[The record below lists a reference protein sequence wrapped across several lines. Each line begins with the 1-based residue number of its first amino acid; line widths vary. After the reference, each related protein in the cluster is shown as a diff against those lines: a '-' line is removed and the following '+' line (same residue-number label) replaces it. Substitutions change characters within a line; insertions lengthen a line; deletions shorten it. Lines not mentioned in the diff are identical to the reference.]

1 MANDSKQFK
10 AGGLASIVVLALCS
24 SLFLSACGGAAS
36 DQTDGGIAEPI
47 GSLPRIQDSRVFAPP
62 LEDSLAP
69 LVDSSVSTDRWV
81 GVLDGAA
88 YRIEVPKQW
97 NGSLVMWA
105 RGYWNGS
112 SLYLENP
119 FIRRHLLEKGYAWA
133 ASSYTR
139 NMYDVNVGIED
150 TNKLAAQF
158 TGIAMAHGRLL
169 QSPRRIYI
177 AGASMGGHI
186 ASAAVETEVVRDASN
201 RMRYDGALSLCGSGS
216 GLDWFSYMA
225 AYQMAMQELLGFA
238 AEGFPSSVYA
248 QNKSAMQAQLIDA
261 VTRRELSHPG
271 VARLFALTEQLSGGS
286 RPFYREGW
294 MDPYHHNILFQLM
307 NGQPTLD
314 GILALNA
321 VDTRGVEYRFSD
333 AAQQDAESRSFNATI
348 RRITPDSAA
357 NPLRSKGLRWV
368 PLTDGQL
375 ASPVMTLHTIGDL
388 TVPIDSQIRY
398 RQRAVNQGNGDKL
411 TQRIVRDVGHCS
423 FTMAEMATAFDD
435 LVTWVE
441 QGQQPRGDDLL
452 DKQLWSR
459 TEVGCRSTDNTA
471 GTEDRANLPLRIKIQ
486 SAYPTCPGR

>member
-10 AGGLASIVVLALCS
+10 AGGLAPILVLALCS
-24 SLFLSACGGAAS
+24 SIFLSACGGGS
-36 DQTDGGIAEPI
+36 SGQTDSGIADPI
-47 GSLPRIQDSRVFAPP
+47 VSLPRMQDSRVFVPP

-105 RGYWNGS
+105 RGYWSGS

-119 FIRRHLLEKGYAWA
+119 FIRRHLLQKGYAWA

-139 NMYDVNVGIED
+139 NLYDVNVGIED

-169 QSPRRIYI
+169 QSPMRIYI

-201 RMRYDGALSLCGSGS
+201 GMRYDGALSLCGSGS
-216 GLDWFSYMA
+216 GLDWYSYMA
-225 AYQMAMQELLGFA
+225 AYQMAMQQLLGFA
-238 AEGFPSSVYA
+238 PEAFPSAIYA
-248 QNKSAMQAQLIDA
+248 QNKSAIQALLIDA
-261 VTRRELSHPG
+261 VTRHELSHPG
-271 VARLFALTEQLSGGS
+271 VARLYALMEQLSGGT

-314 GILALNA
+314 GILAVNA
-321 VDTRGVEYRFSD
+321 VDTRGVQYQFSD
-333 AAQQDAESRSFNATI
+333 AAQEDAESKQFNSTI
-348 RRITPDSAA
+348 RRVTPDPAA

-368 PLTDGQL
+368 PLAAGQL
-375 ASPVMTLHTIGDL
+375 TAPVMALHTIGDL
-388 TVPIDSQIRY
+388 TVPIDSQVRY
-398 RQRAVNQGNGDKL
+398 RQRAVSQGNGDKL

-423 FTMAEMATAFDD
+423 FTIAEMATAFDD

-441 QGQQPRGDDLL
+441 QGQKPHGDDLL
-452 DKQLWSR
+452 DTRLWSR
-459 TEVGCRSTDNTA
+459 ADVGCKSTDNTA
-471 GTEDRANLPLRIKIQ
+471 SAEDRANLPLRIKIQ
-486 SAYPTCPGR
+486 AAYPTCPAP